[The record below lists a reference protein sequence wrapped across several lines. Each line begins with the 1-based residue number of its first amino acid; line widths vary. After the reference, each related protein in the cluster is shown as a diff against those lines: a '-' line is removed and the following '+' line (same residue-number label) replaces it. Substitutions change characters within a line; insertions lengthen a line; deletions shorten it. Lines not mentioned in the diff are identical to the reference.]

1 MMTLRCARCDRG
13 KTWVNGEFV
22 TCPECHGTREIPVTA
37 AADEIEA
44 AVGIRFG
51 SKNTTDFLEFL
62 NDRRDLLFAWLLEIE
77 FLRRTTRGLRPVP
90 RDPMLSSID
99 KGYIRPGT
107 TEVVDADVEA
117 LNGATGVR
125 RLFTVNPEPT
135 CEVRR

>member
-1 MMTLRCARCDRG
+1 MMTLRCFRCDRG

-22 TCPECHGTREIPVTA
+22 TCSECHGTREIPVTA

-44 AVGIRFG
+44 AAGIKFG
-51 SKNTTDFLEFL
+51 SRNVAEFLDFL

-107 TEVVDADVEA
+107 TEVVDADLEI
-117 LNGATGVR
+117 LNGAEDVR
-125 RLFTVNPEPT
+125 RCYLVNPEPQV
-135 CEVRR
+135 EIPR